1 MEGIWHGGH
10 LAQRAND
17 MEGIWFWRAFGPRAF
32 GLGGHLEEG
41 FWNGGHLV
49 LEGIW
54 SKGIFLRAFGKR
66 AFGRGHLVGGQV
78 TPNHKIN
85 SILFLESV

>member
-41 FWNGGHLV
+41 FGYT
-49 LEGIW
+49 
-54 SKGIFLRAFGKR
+54 IFY
-66 AFGRGHLVGGQV
+66 
-78 TPNHKIN
+78 TT
-85 SILFLESV
+85 